1 MPLATGR
8 LVLQEGAPARI
19 GRMATSRLVRGSG
32 IGRQV
37 LDALIAAARSRGVR
51 EVMLHAQT
59 SAQNF
64 YLRAGFAPHG
74 AVFEEAGI
82 SHIEM
87 RRTL

>member
-1 MPLATGR
+1 MR
-8 LVLQEGAPARI
+8 
-19 GRMATSRLVRGSG
+19 SSG
-32 IGRQV
+32 VGRQV
-37 LDALIAAARSRGVR
+37 LDALIDAARSRGVR
-51 EVMLHAQT
+51 EVVLHAQT

-82 SHIEM
+82 AHIEM